1 MKGMK
6 AFLLFPLSRVGVSAG
21 GRGGQGVRVLLLA
34 LLVLPACKH
43 AAEEAVDTTEA
54 VPVKVARAITGPI
67 HPVIAA
73 TGQVKPAAGAELL
86 VVPPQEARIAELP
99 KSVGDRVRRGDL
111 LVRFEIPSLESEAAT
126 KRADLA
132 RAEAQLATA
141 RQAAECLSGLFER
154 GIAAR
159 KDLEDARRDL
169 AQAEAT
175 VAESRSATAAAAR
188 LAQRAVVRAP
198 FDGVVASRSHEPGD
212 LVDPGGAEPI
222 LRLIDPSRLQVEATV
237 PAVELGPVAVGS
249 PARVHG
255 ASYPEERA
263 RVVAR
268 PATVDSATGTAL
280 VRLGFAAPTRLPSGM
295 AVDVE
300 IDGEEHPAAVLVPA
314 DALVQEGPQS
324 FLFVVDGEKK
334 AHRREVKAGV
344 VAGRVAEILSGVTA
358 GEQVV
363 VSGQAALPD
372 GATVEPAQ

>member
-1 MKGMK
+1 LRF
-6 AFLLFPLSRVGVSAG
+6 FLLG
-21 GRGGQGVRVLLLA
+21 LLI
-34 LLVLPACKH
+34 LPACKH
-43 AAEEAVDTTEA
+43 ATEEAVDTTEA
-54 VPVKVARAITGPI
+54 VPVKVARAITGAI

-73 TGQVKPAAGAELL
+73 TGQVKPAAGAELR

-99 KSVGDRVRRGDL
+99 RSVGDRVRRGDL
-111 LVRFEIPSLESEAAT
+111 LVRFEIPSLEAEAAT

-141 RQAAECLSGLFER
+141 RQAAERLSGLFER

-188 LAQRAVVRAP
+188 LAQRAVMRAP

-212 LVDPGGAEPI
+212 LVDPGGPEPI
-222 LRLIDPSRLQVEATV
+222 LSLIDPSRLQVEAAV
-237 PAVELGPVAVGS
+237 PAVELGPVTVGS
-249 PARVHG
+249 PARVRG
-255 ASYPEERA
+255 ASYPEEQA
-263 RVVAR
+263 RVIAR
-268 PATVDSATGTAL
+268 PATVDSVTGTAL
-280 VRLGFAAPTRLPSGM
+280 VRLGFAAPTHLPSGM

-300 IDGEEHPAAVLVPA
+300 IDGEEHYAAVLVPA
-314 DALVQEGPQS
+314 GALVQEGPQS
-324 FLFVVDGEKK
+324 FLFVVDRDKK

-344 VAGRVAEILSGVTA
+344 IAGGQAEILSGVTA